1 MSAPLAAAV
10 RRPAAAPTD
19 APGAPG
25 AARSAAGERPIRVL
39 LFSTLYPSATR
50 PGHGL
55 FVETRLRELM
65 KSGVVDARVVA
76 PVPWFPSTNPRFGAW
91 AKLAATPARET
102 RNGLDVQH
110 PRYAL
115 PPKVGQHVAPLA
127 LALGALPAV
136 RRLRREGFVPELI
149 DAHYFYPDGVAA
161 ALLGRWLGLP
171 VTMTARG
178 SDVHVIGR
186 HPLSRRMMRWAA
198 GRAEA
203 AIGVCRALTDAMA
216 GWGVEAARLQ
226 VIRNGVDLQRFHP
239 VPPAEARAA
248 VGETGAPLVLA
259 VGNLVPVKGHALL
272 IDAFAL
278 LRRRHPGARLCLV
291 GDGPLRGALQAQ
303 AEARGVADA
312 VRFVGPVPNDRL
324 APWYS
329 AADLLVLP
337 SHSEGWANV
346 LLEAMAC
353 GTPVVATDVGGSGE
367 VLGDGGVG
375 VLVPD
380 REPATMAACMDKLLD
395 ARIDRALVRAYAE
408 GFGWDH
414 ATDAQLALFRRITGR
429 PVPTTTTP

>member
-1 MSAPLAAAV
+1 MSIPLAAMPAGIAV
-10 RRPAAAPTD
+10 ATPVTT
-19 APGAPG
+19 
-25 AARSAAGERPIRVL
+25 AGERPIRVL
-39 LFSTLYPSATR
+39 LFSTLYPSSAR

-55 FVETRLRELM
+55 FIETRLRELM
-65 KSGVVDARVVA
+65 KSGAVDARVVA

-91 AKLAATPARET
+91 SKMAATPARET
-102 RNGLDVQH
+102 RHGLDVQH

-115 PPKVGQHVAPLA
+115 PPKIGQHVAPLT
-127 LALGALPAV
+127 LALGALPAI
-136 RRLRREGFVPELI
+136 RRLRRGGFMPELI

-171 VTMTARG
+171 VTVTARG

-186 HPLSRRMMRWAA
+186 HPLSRRLMRWTA

-216 GWGVEAARLQ
+216 GWGVDGARLQ

-239 VPPAEARAA
+239 LPPADARRSLG
-248 VGETGAPLVLA
+248 VDGAPLVLA

-272 IDAFAL
+272 VDAFAL
-278 LRRRHPGARLCLV
+278 LRQRHPGARLCLI

-303 AEARGVADA
+303 AAALGLADA

-346 LLEAMAC
+346 LLESMAC

-367 VLGDGGVG
+367 VLGDAGVG
-375 VLVPD
+375 LLVPD
-380 REPATMAACMDKLLD
+380 RAPATMAE
-395 ARIDRALVRAYAE
+395 RIDALLAAGIDHRHVRAYAE

-414 ATDAQLALFRRITGR
+414 TTQAQLALFRRITGR
-429 PVPTTTTP
+429 PVAAVPAP

>member
-1 MSAPLAAAV
+1 MSIPLAAMPAGIAV
-10 RRPAAAPTD
+10 ATPVTT
-19 APGAPG
+19 
-25 AARSAAGERPIRVL
+25 AGERPIRVL
-39 LFSTLYPSATR
+39 LFSTLYPSSAR

-55 FVETRLRELM
+55 FIETRLRELM
-65 KSGVVDARVVA
+65 KSGAVDARVVA

-91 AKLAATPARET
+91 SKMSATPARET
-102 RNGLDVQH
+102 RHGLDVQH

-115 PPKVGQHVAPLA
+115 PPKIGQHVAPLT
-127 LALGALPAV
+127 LALGALPAI

-171 VTMTARG
+171 VTVTARG

-186 HPLSRRMMRWAA
+186 HPLSRRLMRWTA

-216 GWGVEAARLQ
+216 DWGVDGARLQ

-239 VPPAEARAA
+239 LPPADARRSLG
-248 VGETGAPLVLA
+248 VDGAPLVLA

-272 IDAFAL
+272 VDAFAL
-278 LRRRHPGARLCLV
+278 LRQRHPGARLCLI

-303 AEARGVADA
+303 AAALGLADA

-346 LLEAMAC
+346 LLESMAC

-367 VLGDGGVG
+367 VLGDAGVG
-375 VLVPD
+375 LLVPD
-380 REPATMAACMDKLLD
+380 RAPATMAA
-395 ARIDRALVRAYAE
+395 RIDALLAAGIDRRHVRAYAE

-414 ATDAQLALFRRITGR
+414 TTQAQLALFRRITGR
-429 PVPTTTTP
+429 PVAAVPAP